1 MKGDLVGGEETR
13 GQEVKR
19 EGKSKWYFRENY
31 ITVTNWGY
39 NTTRVSRFNKFFVFI
54 SYCLYC

>member
-19 EGKSKWYFRENY
+19 EGKSKWYFREKEE
-31 ITVTNWGY
+31 I
-39 NTTRVSRFNKFFVFI
+39 
-54 SYCLYC
+54 